1 MAKKKAPDDDDFLDF
16 ADDTT
21 PIKKKIGNLSGE
33 ISSFMNIVD
42 LPLGDLEMKG
52 DMLDSTIIK
61 YDFEKDI
68 VQIKQE
74 SRDTLESLANL
85 YISEDIKLDKNVH
98 NIIEQH
104 SEMMANLN
112 FSISCAKMALVSC
125 MSHIVDGKSKDSIM
139 FQTVTMFQ
147 KEMRDTIKQAFELQ
161 TKMKTFYKDLKNE
174 MAEINVGDED
184 DNEDDAQETENS
196 GNDTYT
202 IFSDPRSMNDVVAKM
217 MLEITNNNG
226 DLNKK

>member
-1 MAKKKAPDDDDFLDF
+1 MSIYKF
-16 ADDTT
+16 
-21 PIKKKIGNLSGE
+21 GE
-33 ISSFMNIVD
+33 
-42 LPLGDLEMKG
+42 
-52 DMLDSTIIK
+52 STIIK

-68 VQIKQE
+68 VLIKKK

-112 FSISCAKMALVSC
+112 FSISCAKMTLVSC
-125 MSHIVDGKSKDSIM
+125 MSHIVDGKSKDPIM
-139 FQTVTMFQ
+139 SQTVTMIQ

-161 TKMKTFYKDLKNE
+161 AKMKTFYKDLKDE
-174 MAEINVGDED
+174 MKDINVGDD
-184 DNEDDAQETENS
+184 DENEDDTTETGDS

-202 IFSDPRSMNDVVAKM
+202 IFSDPRAMNDVVSKM
-217 MLEITNNNG
+217 MLHITNNNE
-226 DLNKK
+226 LNKDK

>member
-42 LPLGDLEMKG
+42 LPLSDLEMKG

-125 MSHIVDGKSKDSIM
+125 MSHIVDGKSKDPIM

-161 TKMKTFYKDLKNE
+161 SKMKTFYKDLKNE

-217 MLEITNNNG
+217 MLEITNNND